1 MTLGSEFQFNEP
13 EYEWSYEIDQ
23 VDQAE
28 CSQNLSQV
36 VEEINW
42 NLSPIL
48 TSSPKNP
55 KSPRKQN
62 YGSFQQSLAEISD
75 SDEATED
82 SPLLQSFDR
91 DAVVKGLLDRTNE
104 TEIRIDR
111 QKMKKICLSVLAI
124 LAVLALIFLAF
135 WVPVK
140 VNCTFWNFLVIIIFV
155 IIVIIFSGCMANCH
169 YSNEIQALR
178 RGEQI

>member
-1 MTLGSEFQFNEP
+1 M
-13 EYEWSYEIDQ
+13 
-23 VDQAE
+23 
-28 CSQNLSQV
+28 
-36 VEEINW
+36 VEEIHW

-48 TSSPKNP
+48 TSSPKTP

-75 SDEATED
+75 SDEASED
-82 SPLLQSFDR
+82 SPLLSSYDR

-104 TEIRIDR
+104 TEIRTDR
-111 QKMKKICLSVLAI
+111 SKMRKIGLFIVAVLAI
-124 LAVLALIFLAF
+124 LAIVFLVN

-140 VNCTFWNFLVIIIFV
+140 MNPTFWNFLVIIIFV

-169 YSNEIQALR
+169 YSNEIRALR
-178 RGEQI
+178 NGEQI